1 MTKRL
6 IAAALL
12 AGAALPASAA
22 DQIKVGFMSTLSGPS
37 AALGIDIRDAFNLVV
52 KRNGGKL
59 GGLPAEIVVVD
70 DQMNPDTGKQLTARL
85 LKKDRVDVVTG
96 IVFSNVMLAVA
107 PAVFENQ
114 TFLVSANAGPGA
126 FSGEGC
132 NPYFFVASWQNDGY
146 HEAAGQFAQNKGF
159 KTAVLLAPNYPA
171 GKDAL
176 TGFKRLYKGQVVDE
190 IYTKLGQ
197 LDFAAELAQ
206 VRAAKPQAVYIF
218 QPGGMGI
225 NFIKQW
231 VAAGLNKQITLIGP
245 GFSADEDV
253 IKAVGDPMVGMFNTA
268 HWAHD
273 LGNQENRR
281 FVAEF
286 QKEYGRTPTV
296 YASQGYDT
304 AMMIDAAVRDA
315 KGKIEDKAA
324 FGKALAAGNF
334 KSVRGDFKLNVN
346 HMPIQN
352 YYLRQI
358 WKDPNGK
365 ITNKLVGTVLTNH
378 ADAYASACKMK
389 AW

>member
-1 MTKRL
+1 MKKIL
-6 IAAALL
+6 AAAALAGL
-12 AGAALPASAA
+12 ATAATAA
-22 DQIKVGFMSTLSGPS
+22 DQIRIGFMSTLSGPS

-52 KRNGGKL
+52 KGNGGKL
-59 GGLPAEIVVVD
+59 GGLPAEIITVD
-70 DQMNPDTGKQLTARL
+70 DQMNADTGKQLAARL

-107 PAVFENQ
+107 PSIFDNQ

-132 NPYFFVASWQNDGY
+132 NPYFYVASWQNDGY
-146 HEAAGQFAQNKGF
+146 HEAAGQFATNRKYRSV
-159 KTAVLLAPNYPA
+159 VLLAPNYPA

-206 VRAAKPQAVYIF
+206 VRAARPEAVYIF

-231 VAAGLNKQITLIGP
+231 VAAGLNKQMILIGP

-273 LGNQENRR
+273 LGNAENRR
-281 FVAEF
+281 FVTDF

-296 YASQGYDT
+296 YAAQGYDT
-304 AMMIDAAVRDA
+304 ALMIDAAVRDA
-315 KGKIEDKAA
+315 RGRIEDKAA
-324 FGKALAAGNF
+324 FGRALAAVNF
-334 KSVRGDFKLNVN
+334 KSVRGDFRLNVN

-358 WKDPNGK
+358 WRDGSGR
-365 ITNKLVGTVLTNH
+365 ITNKLIGTVLTNH
-378 ADAYASACKMK
+378 PDAYAQACRMK

>member
-1 MTKRL
+1 MNKT
-6 IAAALL
+6 IAALVL
-12 AGAALPASAA
+12 AGFATAASAA
-22 DQIKVGFMSTLSGPS
+22 DQIRIGFMSTLSGPS
-37 AALGIDIRDAFNLVV
+37 AALGIDIRDAFALAL
-52 KRNGGKL
+52 KANGGRL
-59 GGLPAEIVVVD
+59 GGVPAEMIVVD
-70 DQMNPDTGKQLTARL
+70 DQMNPDTGKQLAARL

-107 PAVFENQ
+107 PAILDNQ

-132 NPYFFVASWQNDGY
+132 NPYFYAVSWQNDGY
-146 HEAAGQFAQNKGF
+146 HEAAGHYATTKGL
-159 KTAVLLAPNYPA
+159 KSVVLLAPNYPA

-206 VRAAKPQAVYIF
+206 VRAAKPEAVYIF

-231 VAAGLNKQITLIGP
+231 TAAGLNRQMTLITP

-253 IKAVGDPMVGMFNTA
+253 IKAVGDPMLGMFNTS

-273 LGNQENRR
+273 LGNAENRR
-281 FVAEF
+281 FVTDF
-286 QKEYGRTPTV
+286 QKEYGRLPTV
-296 YASQGYDT
+296 YAAQGYDT
-304 AMMIDAAVRDA
+304 ARLIAAAVRET

-324 FGKALAAGNF
+324 FGKALAAAPF
-334 KSVRGDFKLNVN
+334 KSVRGEFRFNVN
-346 HMPIQN
+346 HFPVQS

-358 WKDPNGK
+358 WRDPGGR
-365 ITNKLVGTVLTNH
+365 ITNKLVSTVLTNH
-378 ADAYASACKMK
+378 ADFYAPACRMK
-389 AW
+389 PW

>member
-1 MTKRL
+1 MNRT
-6 IAAALL
+6 IAAGLL
-12 AGAALPASAA
+12 AALATAPAVGA
-22 DQIKVGFMSTLSGPS
+22 DQIRVGFMSTLSGPS
-37 AALGIDIRDAFNLVV
+37 AALGIDIRDGFNLAL
-52 KRNGGKL
+52 KGNGAKL
-59 GGLPAEIVVVD
+59 GGLPAEMIVVD
-70 DQMNPDTGKQLTARL
+70 DQMNPDTGKQMAARL

-107 PAVFENQ
+107 PSIFENQ
-114 TFLVSANAGPGA
+114 TFLVSANAGPTA

-132 NPYFFVASWQNDGY
+132 NPYFYAASWQNDGY
-146 HEAAGQFAQNKGF
+146 HEAAGRFATTKGY
-159 KTAVLLAPNYPA
+159 KSVVLLAPNYPA
-171 GKDAL
+171 GKDSLA
-176 TGFKRLYKGQVVDE
+176 GFRRLYKGQVLDE

-206 VRAAKPQAVYIF
+206 VRAAKPEAVYIF

-231 VAAGLNKQITLIGP
+231 VAAGLNRQMTLIGP

-273 LGNQENRR
+273 LGNAENRK
-281 FVAEF
+281 FVADF
-286 QKEYGRTPTV
+286 QKEYGRLPTV

-304 AMMIDAAVRDA
+304 ARLIDGAVRDA
-315 KGKIEDKAA
+315 KGRIEDRTA
-324 FGKALAAGNF
+324 FGTALAAASF
-334 KSVRGDFKLNVN
+334 KSVRGDFKFNTN
-346 HMPIQN
+346 HLPIQS

-358 WKDPNGK
+358 WKDPSGR

-378 ADAYASACKMK
+378 PDAYASACKMK
-389 AW
+389 PW